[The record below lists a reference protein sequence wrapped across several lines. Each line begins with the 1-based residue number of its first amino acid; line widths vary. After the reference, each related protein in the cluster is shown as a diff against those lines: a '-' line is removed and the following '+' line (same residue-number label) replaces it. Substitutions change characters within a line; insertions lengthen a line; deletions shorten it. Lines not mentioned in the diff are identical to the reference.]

1 MGQDTITFKCSCGST
16 KFEMP
21 KNPKPSDIVKC
32 IKCGASSKHGE
43 LMKEATR
50 LAKAAIDKK
59 MREVFKK

>member
-1 MGQDTITFKCSCGST
+1 
-16 KFEMP
+16 MP